1 MFGSPRYLVQL
12 PHFEG
17 PLALLLYLI
26 RKEEMDI
33 FNINIHHITKQYLEH
48 IRLMKELDLE
58 VAGEFVAMAAT
69 LIHIKSRL
77 LLPQYDEQ
85 GEVVEAE
92 DPRRELVQKLL
103 DYQMYQEAAKKLYDR
118 PLLNRDVWARGLRED
133 LRSDEDGGIIIDVE
147 QGENGL
153 FGLIAAYR
161 RAMRKADRLVH
172 RVRPKTESIA
182 GRVMMIKDRLLVGA
196 RVLLRD
202 LLHVGEAPMRHQL
215 LITFLSMLELGR
227 LGFVS
232 LFQNETYGDIHIETK
247 RQIERNVL
255 ERVQEFDAQDAEAVA
270 ASIIQEAAEQ
280 ELLSGQ
286 TSLQVDLSG
295 EADDVA
301 ASPQQHFVDTV
312 MAAASGDEPLPEHD
326 ASLEAARQ
334 AVAMELDQELEAELT
349 KAERELG
356 LEALDVVA
364 DAPESEVVAESPETH
379 IDSLENLSSEA
390 VNREGEL
397 MAADTNAATEI
408 SGSPIL
414 PEVES

>member
-85 GEVVEAE
+85 GEIVEAE

-182 GRVMMIKDRLLVGA
+182 GRVMMIKDRLIVGA

-202 LLHVGEAPMRHQL
+202 LLNVGEAPMRHQL

-232 LFQNETYGDIHIETK
+232 LFQNETYGDIHIESK
-247 RQIERNVL
+247 KQIERNVL

-280 ELLSGQ
+280 EMLTGQ
-286 TSLQVDLSG
+286 TSIQVDLSG

-301 ASPQQHFVDTV
+301 VSPQQHFVDTV
-312 MAAASGDEPLPEHD
+312 MAAASGEEPLPEHD
-326 ASLEAARQ
+326 VSLEAARQ
-334 AVAMELDQELEAELT
+334 AVAMELDQELEAELME
-349 KAERELG
+349 AERELG
-356 LEALDVVA
+356 LDAIPTGESVEPSMNLQADVDVSTEAA
-364 DAPESEVVAESPETH
+364 EFSESPK
-379 IDSLENLSSEA
+379 
-390 VNREGEL
+390 
-397 MAADTNAATEI
+397 
-408 SGSPIL
+408 L

>member
-26 RKEEMDI
+26 RKEEMDV

-85 GEVVEAE
+85 GEVVETE

-103 DYQMYQEAAKKLYDR
+103 DYQMYQEAAKNLYDR

-133 LRSDEDGGIIIDVE
+133 LRSDEDGGIIIDIE

-153 FGLIAAYR
+153 FGLIGAYR

-182 GRVMMIKDRLLVGA
+182 GRVMMIKDRLIVGA

-202 LLHVGEAPMRHQL
+202 LLNIGEQPMRHQL

-232 LFQNETYGDIHIETK
+232 VFQNETYGDIHIEAK
-247 RQIERNVL
+247 KQIERNVL

-280 ELLSGQ
+280 ELLTGQ

-295 EADDVA
+295 DAGDVA

-349 KAERELG
+349 EAERELG
-356 LEALDVVA
+356 LDAVDGVAIGTASIDTVVNEPLVT
-364 DAPESEVVAESPETH
+364 DPLESLSELAGESLSP
-379 IDSLENLSSEA
+379 SSETS
-390 VNREGEL
+390 E
-397 MAADTNAATEI
+397 
-408 SGSPIL
+408 SPIL